1 VNRDIEQTM
10 EYHEATKHSEVSVQL
25 SHHYLDW
32 DNKPLPFKVYTKLP
46 SILLPKDFSKPQLAA
61 FASISGIKPNKPSA
75 TTTLDTKRL
84 AEILFFSAGITREMK
99 YPFGTYYMRA
109 ASATGAL
116 YPIEL
121 YIVCKDIIG
130 LKAGIYHFCPGD
142 FTLTELR
149 LGDYRFELA
158 TAAGDNKNIIT
169 SPVTIVF
176 TSIAWRNAWKYQ
188 ARSYRHWFWDTG
200 VIAANLLATAISA
213 KLPAQLIIGFVDDI
227 VNQLLFLDVKRE
239 VTVAI
244 VPIGIG
250 SAEHVPSEVKEAISP
265 SNAPEVVPLSKKRE
279 VEYPEI
285 MKAYESS
292 KLLNNEEV
300 KSWVKAGS
308 IATTTNTNNIAQDQN
323 RVRTL
328 GHKLLEYKEPSF
340 PQPSLG
346 EVILMRGST
355 RRFTQAPISFTHLS
369 NILSLSTRGVPLDFL
384 KEDGDSIVDV
394 YLIANDITGLQSGSY
409 FFNRTT
415 NSLDQLKGNSYRS
428 VSGYLCLNQ
437 SLFSDASVV
446 FFLMSDL
453 QLLLKA
459 LGNRGYRAS
468 QLEAGVIAG
477 KIYLSAYA
485 QGLGASGSTFYDDAV
500 TEFFSPHAKD
510 KSTMIAVGV
519 GIPGYKARSGK
530 VLAGITTRTQ
540 LLKKS
545 TYPR

>member
-1 VNRDIEQTM
+1 M

-25 SHHYLDW
+25 SRHYLDW

-99 YPFGTYYMRA
+99 YSFGTYYMRA

-130 LKAGIYHFCPGD
+130 LKAGIYHFCPRD
-142 FTLTELR
+142 FTLTELH

-188 ARSYRHWFWDTG
+188 SRSYRHWFWDAG
-200 VIAANLLATAISA
+200 VIAANLLATAVSA
-213 KLPAQLIIGFVDDI
+213 KLPTQLIMGFVDDI

-239 VTVAI
+239 VAVVM
-244 VPIGIG
+244 VPVGIG
-250 SAEHVPSEVKEAISP
+250 SAEYVPSKVKEDDISP
-265 SNAPEVVPLSKKRE
+265 SNAPEILPLSKKRE

-300 KSWVKAGS
+300 KSWVTADS
-308 IATTTNTNNIAQDQN
+308 IATAITTTTNNVAQHQN
-323 RVRTL
+323 TVQIL
-328 GHKLLEYKEPSF
+328 SHKPLQYKEPSF

-346 EVILMRGST
+346 EVVLMRGSA

-369 NILSLSTRGVPLDFL
+369 NILIISTRGVPLDFL
-384 KEDGDSIVDV
+384 KEDGDSIIDI
-394 YLIANDITGLQSGSY
+394 YLIVNDVTGLQSGSY

-415 NSLDQLKGNSYRS
+415 NSLVQLKGNSYRS

-453 QLLLKA
+453 QLVLKT

-468 QLEAGVIAG
+468 QFEAGVIAG

-540 LLKKS
+540 LLNKEAF
-545 TYPR
+545 PR